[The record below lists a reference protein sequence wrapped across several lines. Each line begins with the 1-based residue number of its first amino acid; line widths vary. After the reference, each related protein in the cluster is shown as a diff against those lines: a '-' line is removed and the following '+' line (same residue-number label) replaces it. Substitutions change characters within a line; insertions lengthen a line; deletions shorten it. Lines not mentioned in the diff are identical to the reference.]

1 MATFSYRALDIQ
13 SKTIA
18 SNLDA
23 ASRTDALSQLQQL
36 GLFTLELKEQRTSRG
51 RQKTMRAGSVTRF
64 YSMLADQLEVG
75 VPILKALDVI
85 REQDRSVVAMQ
96 LIGEVAKEI
105 TSGSTLSDALM
116 AHPRNFPELD
126 VNVIRAGEEGGFLGE
141 ALTRVTQVRE
151 WQAALTASVW
161 GTLAYPLILLSV
173 AAILI
178 PGMLVFLVPKFEPL
192 FDSLRSAGKMPWPT
206 TLLLGTANLA
216 KSYGGLLATGGAVSL
231 GMVHW
236 LLPRDSRMVFR
247 DWAFSRTPL
256 VGPLARDLALARFFR
271 ILGTLLQNKIP
282 ILKAIEIASSVVG
295 NSLLRRAIDSAKE
308 AVGSG
313 RTLTEPLAKSK
324 QVPIDV
330 LAMLGVG
337 EQSNTLD
344 AVLIKIANQLESR
357 SRKRLEFSVKLLEPA
372 MLLGLALL
380 VGFMVIALLLPVF
393 EGQGLT

>member
-1 MATFSYRALDIQ
+1 
-13 SKTIA
+13 
-18 SNLDA
+18 
-23 ASRTDALSQLQQL
+23 
-36 GLFTLELKEQRTSRG
+36 
-51 RQKTMRAGSVTRF
+51 MRAGSVTRF

-96 LIGEVAKEI
+96 LVGEVAKEI
-105 TSGSTLSDALM
+105 TAGSTLSDALL
-116 AHPRNFPELD
+116 AHPRTFPELD

-151 WQAALTASVW
+151 WQASLTASVW
-161 GTLAYPLILLSV
+161 GTLAYPFILLSV

-192 FDSLRSAGKMPWPT
+192 FDSLRNAGKMPWPT
-206 TLLLGTANLA
+206 TLLLASANLA
-216 KSYGGLLATGGAVSL
+216 KSYGGLFAIGGVLSL
-231 GMVHW
+231 GILQW
-236 LLPRDSRMVFR
+236 FLPRKNRIEFR
-247 DWAFSRTPL
+247 DWALSHTPL

-271 ILGTLLQNKIP
+271 ILGALLQNKIP
-282 ILKAIEIASSVVG
+282 ILKAIEISSSVVG

-344 AVLIKIANQLESR
+344 AVLIKIANQLENR

-393 EGQGLT
+393 EGQGLS